1 MTMGTFWAILG
12 AALAA
17 GLSSIGSAIGVSVV
31 GKAAAGATAENPDQF
46 AKLLVLQLLPGTHGI
61 YGLLIAFLVF
71 IRLDLFNGILG
82 VSTAYGLG
90 IFAACLPVALVGLI
104 SAIYQAK
111 VSVSSIAM
119 LAKRPEESGKGI
131 ILTVM
136 VETYSVLALLISFLG
151 VYIPTVSLA

>member
-1 MTMGTFWAILG
+1 
-12 AALAA
+12 
-17 GLSSIGSAIGVSVV
+17 
-31 GKAAAGATAENPDQF
+31 
-46 AKLLVLQLLPGTHGI
+46 
-61 YGLLIAFLVF
+61 LLIAFLVF